1 MVCLYR
7 RVQGQFVNV
16 GLLLVRVS
24 AGDHHRVC
32 LAAAHGVDVDA
43 FQRLDFLRGGRR
55 LAALA
60 KTLTIITCLLGLGRY
75 SPYRYNIDTEGNRYV
90 LIQSSCRIDT
100 QIWWLPQKW
109 NNYSGKK
116 VFVFWKQNLWTFIIT
131 HLFNAKSCKN
141 WVLKHLEQCSSK
153 MTA

>member
-55 LAALA
+55 LAALT
-60 KTLTIITCLLGLGRY
+60 KTLTIITCLY
-75 SPYRYNIDTEGNRYV
+75 FS
-90 LIQSSCRIDT
+90 
-100 QIWWLPQKW
+100 
-109 NNYSGKK
+109 
-116 VFVFWKQNLWTFIIT
+116 
-131 HLFNAKSCKN
+131 
-141 WVLKHLEQCSSK
+141 
-153 MTA
+153 